1 MRGFWQRQQRAFV
14 DVRVFYPFPRKYQNL
29 KSLMNTMEKKNK
41 KKYNEQV
48 LQEEHCSFTLLVFTS
63 DRGMSNETKR
73 FCMRLSELTREKN
86 VTHYSETSASIKRKT
101 CCSLL
106 RSAVICICG

>member
-1 MRGFWQRQQRAFV
+1 
-14 DVRVFYPFPRKYQNL
+14 
-29 KSLMNTMEKKNK
+29 MEKKNK

-106 RSAVICICG
+106 RSAVICICGWRSRKHQMPTDSIVDAEVVNNVTENY